1 MLKRCWG
8 MTRASSG
15 VNQEMLRDVGQH
27 QKNDFFHQKKN
38 WVTKDDRKM

>member
-8 MTRASSG
+8 MTSASSG

-27 QKNDFFHQKKN
+27 KKKLGTSKKKFGN
-38 WVTKDDRKM
+38 KR